1 MKYTLLT
8 TLAAL
13 STALSPVQG
22 EELSFEAWSYTG
34 TDIYPSA
41 VIATATVDWQAA
53 TEEEEEEAEP
63 EEGGEE
69 AVADEPDAEE
79 APEEETDAED
89 AVAADPDETTVLGDA
104 NGWVGALLYNV
115 PEGAKIKVEVSGEGW
130 LKPSRSEV
138 TAEEAMEQVIV
149 MPKGI
154 YDFAALGKIRQQRP
168 AVLTVKVSVNGKKLP
183 DQTENVILRGIN
195 ECPFFVHFEGRPSDD
210 LSWMFAAYVNENHP
224 WIDGIL
230 KEALDA
236 GLVDS
241 FDGYQSGK
249 PEKVAQQVFAIWHV
263 LQRKGIRYSDITATP
278 RSKFANAQ
286 TVRFLDDSVKASQA
300 NCVDGSV
307 IFASILTKISIKCGL
322 VLVPGHCFIAFDLS
336 PEGTLDPTT
345 ETCIGLET
353 TLLGADKLK
362 PMAELA
368 KLPDDVKVETAAA
381 ETDASGKTFLNA
393 IATAGEVFKEHGEAF
408 LDDKA
413 GVDYQIIPI
422 NDARELGIMPLAAPE
437 K

>member
-1 MKYTLLT
+1 MKLLPFA
-8 TLAAL
+8 TLAAFACSL
-13 STALSPVQG
+13 LRAGAEAP
-22 EELSFEAWSYTG
+22 SFEAWSYTG

-41 VIATATVDWQAA
+41 IIATATVDWH
-53 TEEEEEEAEP
+53 
-63 EEGGEE
+63 
-69 AVADEPDAEE
+69 ADDE
-79 APEEETDAED
+79 AED
-89 AVAADPDETTVLGDA
+89 AEPDPDETPFLGDL
-104 NGWVGALLYNV
+104 NGWVGARIFDV

-130 LKPSRSEV
+130 LKPSRTEV
-138 TAEEAMEQVIV
+138 TVEEETGEVIV
-149 MPKGI
+149 MPKGVF
-154 YDFAALGKIRQQRP
+154 DFAALGKIRQQRP
-168 AVLTVKVSVNGKKLP
+168 ATLTIKVSVNGKKLP
-183 DQTENVILRGIN
+183 DQSENVVLRSIN
-195 ECPFFVHFEGRPSDD
+195 ECPFFVNFEDETSDD

-230 KEALDA
+230 KEALEA

-241 FDGYQSGK
+241 FDGYQSGS

-278 RSKFANAQ
+278 KSKFANAQ
-286 TVRFLDDSVKASQA
+286 IVRFLDDSVKASQA

-307 IFASILTKISIKCGL
+307 IFASILTKLSIKCGL
-322 VLVPGHCFIAFDLS
+322 VLVPGHCFVAFDLD

-345 ETCIGLET
+345 ESCIGLET

-362 PMAELA
+362 PLAELA
-368 KLPDDVKVETAAA
+368 KLPEKAKIKTAAA

-393 IATAGEVFKEHGEAF
+393 IATAGEVFKEHGEEF
-408 LDDKA
+408 LDDEG

-422 NDARELGIMPLAAPE
+422 DDARELGIMPLAAPE

>member
-1 MKYTLLT
+1 VKTLPFA

-13 STALSPVQG
+13 SLTLLKAGAEAP
-22 EELSFEAWSYTG
+22 SFEAWSYTG

-41 VIATATVDWQAA
+41 IIATATVDWHADA
-53 TEEEEEEAEP
+53 EAEEEDADAEP
-63 EEGGEE
+63 
-69 AVADEPDAEE
+69 DPDA
-79 APEEETDAED
+79 AI
-89 AVAADPDETTVLGDA
+89 VIGDP
-104 NGWVGALLYNV
+104 NGWVGARIFDV
-115 PEGAKIKVEVSGEGW
+115 PEGAKIKVEVSGDGW
-130 LKPSRSEV
+130 LKPSRTEV
-138 TAEEAMEQVIV
+138 TVEEESDEVIV

-154 YDFAALGKIRQQRP
+154 FDFAELGKIRQQRP
-168 AVLTVKVSVNGKKLP
+168 ATLTIKVSVNGKKLP
-183 DQTENVILRGIN
+183 DQSENVVLRSIN
-195 ECPFFVHFEGRPSDD
+195 ECPFFVNFEDSPPDD

-224 WIDGIL
+224 WIDSIL
-230 KEALDA
+230 KEALEA

-241 FDGYQSGK
+241 FDGYQSGN

-263 LQRKGIRYSDITATP
+263 LQRKGMRYSDITATP
-278 RSKFANAQ
+278 KSKFANAQ
-286 TVRFLDDSVKASQA
+286 IVRFLDDSVKSSQA

-307 IFASILTKISIKCGL
+307 IFASILTKLSIKCGL
-322 VLVPGHCFIAFDLS
+322 VLVPGHCFVAFDLD

-368 KLPDDVKVETAAA
+368 KLPDDVKLKTAAA

-393 IATAGEVFKEHGEAF
+393 IATAGAVFQKHGEAF
-408 LDDKA
+408 LDDE
-413 GVDYQIIPI
+413 GGLDYQIIPI
-422 NDARELGIMPLAAPE
+422 DDAREFGIMPLAAPE